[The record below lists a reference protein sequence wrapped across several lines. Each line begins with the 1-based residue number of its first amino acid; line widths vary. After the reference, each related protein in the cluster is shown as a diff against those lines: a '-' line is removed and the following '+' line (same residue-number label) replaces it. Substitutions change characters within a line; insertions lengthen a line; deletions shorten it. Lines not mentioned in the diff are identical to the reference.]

1 MSENKPENAGTP
13 GSPSSPAPSGAN
25 AGVPSSAAP
34 GVPTPGT
41 TPVEPAAS
49 LPPSHEDAI
58 QSPMKDIAA
67 KSAGEGATASASPV
81 LPVAP
86 ATGTA
91 RSTSLPDDASANA
104 HLASTP
110 SEAAEEA
117 AVRSSTDD
125 PDSASAVT
133 PTDPQSA
140 RQRDAAEARSSAA
153 ASTAKQEAAVHE
165 RDARHGRG
173 HSESVTSTN
182 AEPAAATKTVPPVA
196 PTLASSDPIAGE
208 LTTTIEAEDVA
219 ATEADAAPASRP
231 AGAPPP
237 GFGAAPDFTATNP
250 PPPNALPPSPPRY
263 LKQND
268 SAWTV
273 FGRIIAA
280 RARQLFDRAGQR
292 ITQRTLRI
300 GVSARI
306 FHPEPGAKGLRG
318 KTLQYLEESIAH
330 WVMSR
335 DVLVFMIPTV
345 GHQGMLHPSN
355 IRLRDY
361 AKHLD
366 GLLLQGGADVSPQS
380 YAEAATSHEWP
391 GDRVRDMYELELLHE
406 FIESGKPVLGVCRG
420 CQLINVAFGGTLYQD
435 IATDV
440 PTAGAHVNENYDQ
453 HRHGIH
459 FPDGSTLVN
468 MFPGRRDAIVNSIH
482 HQAVKTLGRDLN
494 IEAVSASD
502 GIIEAV
508 RYRRAPFVMGVQW
521 HPEFHRAGGPEL
533 LDCTPLLDT
542 FLRVARE
549 TRF

>member
-1 MSENKPENAGTP
+1 MSENKPENAGTA
-13 GSPSSPAPSGAN
+13 GSPPPASGSPAPSGTPKS
-25 AGVPSSAAP
+25 GSAP
-34 GVPTPGT
+34 L
-41 TPVEPAAS
+41 EPAAS
-49 LPPSHEDAI
+49 SPPPHEDAI
-58 QSPMKDIAA
+58 RLPESP
-67 KSAGEGATASASPV
+67 
-81 LPVAP
+81 
-86 ATGTA
+86 A
-91 RSTSLPDDASANA
+91 RN
-104 HLASTP
+104 TP
-110 SEAAEEA
+110 SLADEKAAA
-117 AVRSSTDD
+117 MSSTDD
-125 PDSASAVT
+125 PISASTVT
-133 PTDPQSA
+133 PEAPQTA
-140 RQRDAAEARSSAA
+140 RQRDAAEARSAAA
-153 ASTAKQEAAVHE
+153 ASTAQQEAAVHE
-165 RDARHGRG
+165 REARRAGTQAASARATAKAG
-173 HSESVTSTN
+173 PAFAGSETPVGTATRTVGTAGAS
-182 AEPAAATKTVPPVA
+182 AAATDDVP
-196 PTLASSDPIAGE
+196 
-208 LTTTIEAEDVA
+208 
-219 ATEADAAPASRP
+219 ATQDAAASTARP
-231 AGAPPP
+231 TGAPPP
-237 GFGAAPDFTATNP
+237 GFGAAPDFSATNP
-250 PPPNALPPSPPRY
+250 PPPNAFPPSPPRY

-268 SAWTV
+268 SAWSV

-335 DVLVFMIPTV
+335 DVIVFMIPTV

-366 GLLLQGGADVSPQS
+366 GLLLQGGSDVSPQS
-380 YAEAATSHEWP
+380 YAETATSPEWP

-440 PTAGAHVNENYDQ
+440 PTAGVHVSENYDQ
-453 HRHGIH
+453 HRHGVH
-459 FPDGSTLVN
+459 FPDGSTLLN

-494 IEAVSASD
+494 IEAVSAAD

>member
-1 MSENKPENAGTP
+1 MGPTPTPTPAREAKEAASTDSPESASNVTPENAAAAQRRDAEQART
-13 GSPSSPAPSGAN
+13 
-25 AGVPSSAAP
+25 SAAQASAQQEAAAR
-34 GVPTPGT
+34 VQSVVSNAERAAATAASASA
-41 TPVEPAAS
+41 PAAG
-49 LPPSHEDAI
+49 
-58 QSPMKDIAA
+58 AA
-67 KSAGEGATASASPV
+67 SGATAGAAD
-81 LPVAP
+81 AP
-86 ATGTA
+86 A
-91 RSTSLPDDASANA
+91 
-104 HLASTP
+104 
-110 SEAAEEA
+110 
-117 AVRSSTDD
+117 
-125 PDSASAVT
+125 
-133 PTDPQSA
+133 
-140 RQRDAAEARSSAA
+140 
-153 ASTAKQEAAVHE
+153 
-165 RDARHGRG
+165 
-173 HSESVTSTN
+173 
-182 AEPAAATKTVPPVA
+182 KT
-196 PTLASSDPIAGE
+196 
-208 LTTTIEAEDVA
+208 
-219 ATEADAAPASRP
+219 P
-231 AGAPPP
+231 AGGEPDGTLGASGKSGTPPP
-237 GFGAAPDFTATNP
+237 GFGSAPDFSATNP
-250 PPPNALPPSPPRY
+250 PPASAYPPGPPAY
-263 LKQND
+263 LKHND
-268 SAWTV
+268 SAWSV

-280 RARQLFDRAGQR
+280 RARQIFDRAGRR

-380 YAEAATSHEWP
+380 YAEVATRPEWP

-440 PTAGAHVNENYDQ
+440 PTAGIHVNEHYDQ
-453 HRHGIH
+453 HRHSIH
-459 FPDGSTLVN
+459 FPEGSTLVN
-468 MFPGRRDAIVNSIH
+468 MFPGRREAIVNSIH
-482 HQAVKTLGRDLN
+482 HQAVNQLGRDLN
-494 IEAVSASD
+494 IEAVSGTD

>member
-1 MSENKPENAGTP
+1 MSDNNSENKAGTP
-13 GSPSSPAPSGAN
+13 GNPNSSNSPNSPAGQPDAPKSASPAPS
-25 AGVPSSAAP
+25 VSSASSHTPA
-34 GVPTPGT
+34 PTP
-41 TPVEPAAS
+41 TPAKEAAS
-49 LPPSHEDAI
+49 TD
-58 QSPMKDIAA
+58 SP
-67 KSAGEGATASASPV
+67 ESAS
-81 LPVAP
+81 
-86 ATGTA
+86 
-91 RSTSLPDDASANA
+91 N
-104 HLASTP
+104 
-110 SEAAEEA
+110 
-117 AVRSSTDD
+117 
-125 PDSASAVT
+125 VT
-133 PTDPQSA
+133 PTDA
-140 RQRDAAEARSSAA
+140 AAAQRDEGDRARESAA
-153 ASTAKQEAAVHE
+153 RATAQQEAA
-165 RDARHGRG
+165 ARVQ
-173 HSESVTSTN
+173 SVVSN
-182 AEPAAATKTVPPVA
+182 AERAAATA
-196 PTLASSDPIAGE
+196 A
-208 LTTTIEAEDVA
+208 A
-219 ATEADAAPASRP
+219 ATPSTAAGPAEPGATPLAPAASAP
-231 AGAPPP
+231 VGGEPDGTLGTAAKTGSPPP
-237 GFGAAPDFTATNP
+237 GFGSAPDFGASNP
-250 PPPNALPPSPPRY
+250 PPANAYPPGQPAY
-263 LKQND
+263 LKHSD
-268 SAWTV
+268 SAWSV
-273 FGRIIAA
+273 FGRIVAA
-280 RARQLFDRAGQR
+280 RARQIFDRAGRR

-380 YAEAATSHEWP
+380 YAEAATRPEWP

-435 IATDV
+435 IASDV
-440 PTAGAHVNENYDQ
+440 PTAGVHVNEHYDQ
-453 HRHGIH
+453 HRHSVH
-459 FPDGSTLVN
+459 FPEGSTLVN
-468 MFPGRRDAIVNSIH
+468 MFPGRREAIVNSIH
-482 HQAVKTLGRDLN
+482 HQAVNQLGRDLN
-494 IEAVSASD
+494 IEAVSATD

>member
-13 GSPSSPAPSGAN
+13 GTPSPSGTPAEVSKPDVLSPTGSQPDTAPASPKVSSPVSHEDSIQSPLKDLPAQ
-25 AGVPSSAAP
+25 SAAP
-34 GVPTPGT
+34 
-41 TPVEPAAS
+41 
-49 LPPSHEDAI
+49 
-58 QSPMKDIAA
+58 SP
-67 KSAGEGATASASPV
+67 
-81 LPVAP
+81 
-86 ATGTA
+86 
-91 RSTSLPDDASANA
+91 
-104 HLASTP
+104 
-110 SEAAEEA
+110 AAEEA

-125 PDSASAVT
+125 PASASSVT
-133 PTDPQSA
+133 PTDAAQA
-140 RQRDAAEARSSAA
+140 QQRDAAEARASAAESTARQEAYAQQEAHTKELRDAARAARSAPAAAAPAAAPTPAAAPAPAAAAANAKAESTSSAA
-153 ASTAKQEAAVHE
+153 SGARGTA
-165 RDARHGRG
+165 G
-173 HSESVTSTN
+173 SV
-182 AEPAAATKTVPPVA
+182 
-196 PTLASSDPIAGE
+196 
-208 LTTTIEAEDVA
+208 
-219 ATEADAAPASRP
+219 
-231 AGAPPP
+231 PP

-263 LKQND
+263 LKQTD
-268 SAWTV
+268 SAWSV
-273 FGRIIAA
+273 FGRVIAA
-280 RARQLFDRAGQR
+280 RARQIFDRAGRR

-361 AKHLD
+361 AKTLD

-380 YAEAATSHEWP
+380 YAEQATSPEWP

-440 PTAGAHVNENYDQ
+440 PTAGAHVNEHYDQ

-459 FPDGSTLVN
+459 FPDGSTLAN

-494 IEAVSASD
+494 IEAVSAAD

>member
-1 MSENKPENAGTP
+1 MSENKPENAGQP
-13 GSPSSPAPSGAN
+13 GSPPPPSASPATLPTSVTSG
-25 AGVPSSAAP
+25 
-34 GVPTPGT
+34 TP
-41 TPVEPAAS
+41 PVEPAAS
-49 LPPSHEDAI
+49 LPLSHEDAI
-58 QSPMKDIAA
+58 QSPVKDPLVSTAA
-67 KSAGEGATASASPV
+67 PSTGVSGASVSGRPV
-81 LPVAP
+81 GAP
-86 ATGTA
+86 SGA
-91 RSTSLPDDASANA
+91 
-104 HLASTP
+104 
-110 SEAAEEA
+110 SEAAA
-117 AVRSSTDD
+117 RSSTDA
-125 PDSASAVT
+125 PGSASAVT
-133 PTDPQSA
+133 PADRRSA
-140 RQRDAAEARSSAA
+140 QQRDAAEARSSAA
-153 ASTAKQEAAVHE
+153 ASVAKQEAAVHE
-165 RDARHGRG
+165 RDARSARGREAA
-173 HSESVTSTN
+173 SMP
-182 AEPAAATKTVPPVA
+182 PAPTVA
-196 PTLASSDPIAGE
+196 PAQSSPPRSATPLTSEPIEGE
-208 LTTTIEAEDVA
+208 LVASTDEVLAAEDA
-219 ATEADAAPASRP
+219 AETTARP

-237 GFGAAPDFTATNP
+237 GFGAAPDFSASNP

-263 LKQND
+263 LKQTD
-268 SAWTV
+268 SAWSV
-273 FGRIIAA
+273 FGRIVAA
-280 RARQLFDRAGQR
+280 RARQIFDRAGQR

-380 YAEAATSHEWP
+380 YAETATRPEWP

-440 PTAGAHVNENYDQ
+440 PTAGAHVNEDYDQ
-453 HRHGIH
+453 HRHAIH
-459 FPDGSTLVN
+459 FPDGSTLAN
-468 MFPGRRDAIVNSIH
+468 MFPARRDAIVNSIH

>member
-1 MSENKPENAGTP
+1 MSENKPENAGTT
-13 GSPSSPAPSGAN
+13 GSPPPSSPAPSGT
-25 AGVPSSAAP
+25 PAAP
-34 GVPTPGT
+34 AP
-41 TPVEPAAS
+41 S
-49 LPPSHEDAI
+49 LPPSHEDAT
-58 QSPMKDIAA
+58 QSAA
-67 KSAGEGATASASPV
+67 KDTSP
-81 LPVAP
+81 
-86 ATGTA
+86 
-91 RSTSLPDDASANA
+91 
-104 HLASTP
+104 
-110 SEAAEEA
+110 AAEEA
-117 AVRSSTDD
+117 TARSSTDD
-125 PDSASAVT
+125 PISASSVT
-133 PTDPQSA
+133 RDDPRAA
-140 RQRDAAEARSSAA
+140 RLRDAVEARSAA
-153 ASTAKQEAAVHE
+153 AESTARQEAAVHE
-165 RDARHGRG
+165 REARRAGTYAG
-173 HSESVTSTN
+173 GASTVKS
-182 AEPAAATKTVPPVA
+182 EPAVKPTVADGEIAT
-196 PTLASSDPIAGE
+196 D
-208 LTTTIEAEDVA
+208 EA
-219 ATEADAAPASRP
+219 AAPAARAPGS
-231 AGAPPP
+231 PPP
-237 GFGAAPDFTATNP
+237 GFGAAPDFSATNP

-263 LKQND
+263 LKQSD
-268 SAWTV
+268 SAWSV
-273 FGRIIAA
+273 FGRIVAA

-366 GLLLQGGADVSPQS
+366 GLLLQGGADVSPQT
-380 YAEAATSHEWP
+380 YAETASSHEWP

-406 FIESGKPVLGVCRG
+406 FVESGKPVLGVCRG

-440 PTAGAHVNENYDQ
+440 PTANAHVNENYDQ
-453 HRHGIH
+453 HRHGVH
-459 FPDGSTLVN
+459 FPDGSTLLN

>member
-1 MSENKPENAGTP
+1 MSENKSNESNGSITPGTP
-13 GSPSSPAPSGAN
+13 GTGSPAADSSGSIP
-25 AGVPSSAAP
+25 GSHTPAAP
-34 GVPTPGT
+34 PASSTKRSDIPAAAPRPAQQPSPQPTPQ
-41 TPVEPAAS
+41 PDP
-49 LPPSHEDAI
+49 
-58 QSPMKDIAA
+58 K
-67 KSAGEGATASASPV
+67 ATAAE
-81 LPVAP
+81 
-86 ATGTA
+86 
-91 RSTSLPDDASANA
+91 R
-104 HLASTP
+104 ASTD
-110 SEAAEEA
+110 A
-117 AVRSSTDD
+117 
-125 PDSASAVT
+125 PDSASTVEPVDTAKAQRDDAAAARASAAKATAQQEAVARET
-133 PTDPQSA
+133 TRSASSANKTLDAKANLAAQVETATEAEASLAAEVENATEAQSA
-140 RQRDAAEARSSAA
+140 EAEAASVTESAA
-153 ASTAKQEAAVHE
+153 
-165 RDARHGRG
+165 
-173 HSESVTSTN
+173 ESVTSK
-182 AEPAAATKTVPPVA
+182 P
-196 PTLASSDPIAGE
+196 ASS
-208 LTTTIEAEDVA
+208 L
-219 ATEADAAPASRP
+219 
-231 AGAPPP
+231 PPE
-237 GFGAAPDFTATNP
+237 FTAAPDFGTFRP
-250 PPPNALPPSPPRY
+250 PPIPPDAPDMKAPPAY
-263 LKQND
+263 LRQSD
-268 SAWTV
+268 SAWSV
-273 FGRIIAA
+273 FGRVIKA
-280 RARQLFDRAGQR
+280 RARQIFDRAGQR

-361 AKHLD
+361 AKQLD

-380 YAEAATSHEWP
+380 YTEAATRHEWP

-406 FIESGKPVLGVCRG
+406 FIEAGKPVLGVCRG

-440 PTAGAHVNENYDQ
+440 PTAGVHVNEQYDQ
-453 HRHGIH
+453 HRHPIR

-468 MFPGRRDAIVNSIH
+468 MFPGHREALVNSIH
-482 HQAVKTLGRDLN
+482 HQAVKTIGRDLN
-494 IEAVSASD
+494 IEAVSAHD

-521 HPEFHRAGGPEL
+521 HPEFHRAGGDEL

>member
-1 MSENKPENAGTP
+1 MSENKPENAGKP
-13 GSPSSPAPSGAN
+13 GIPSSPSATSTPSGVTL
-25 AGVPSSAAP
+25 GTSKSD
-34 GVPTPGT
+34 T
-41 TPVEPAAS
+41 TPAEPAAS
-49 LPPSHEDAI
+49 LPLSHEDSI
-58 QSPMKDIAA
+58 QSPIKDLVTPTAA
-67 KSAGEGATASASPV
+67 SETAGEGTTPVATTSATARGTGTASAVPGTSPSIA
-81 LPVAP
+81 LPADSSADAP
-86 ATGTA
+86 A
-91 RSTSLPDDASANA
+91 ASS
-104 HLASTP
+104 ASP
-110 SEAAEEA
+110 AAEEA

-125 PDSASAVT
+125 PESASAVT
-133 PTDPQSA
+133 PTDAQMA
-140 RQRDAAEARSSAA
+140 RRRDAAEARSSAA

-165 RDARHGRG
+165 REAAVAARH
-173 HSESVTSTN
+173 
-182 AEPAAATKTVPPVA
+182 AAR
-196 PTLASSDPIAGE
+196 S
-208 LTTTIEAEDVA
+208 
-219 ATEADAAPASRP
+219 PASRVPTLESSEPLTGEVSLPADGASLSEKAEEAAAAARP
-231 AGAPPP
+231 AGSPPP

-380 YAEAATSHEWP
+380 YAEQATSHEWP

-406 FIESGKPVLGVCRG
+406 FVESGKPVLGVCRG

-440 PTAGAHVNENYDQ
+440 PTADVHVNENYDQ
-453 HRHGIH
+453 HRHSIH
-459 FPDGSTLVN
+459 FPDGSTLAN
-468 MFPGRRDAIVNSIH
+468 MFPGRREAIVNSIH

-508 RYRRAPFVMGVQW
+508 RYRRAPFVVGVQW

>member
-1 MSENKPENAGTP
+1 MSENNSDNAGTP
-13 GSPSSPAPSGAN
+13 GTPSSSTSQPGAAGSPPAPGPGPATAPAPTPTPAREAREAASTDSPESASNLTPENAAAAQRREQEQVRASASQVAAQQEAAARVQSVVSSAERAAAAATGPGGTGGMGA
-25 AGVPSSAAP
+25 ASSAASSAGSGAAAGP
-34 GVPTPGT
+34 TDVPTPAAAAAGGGEPDGT
-41 TPVEPAAS
+41 
-49 LPPSHEDAI
+49 L
-58 QSPMKDIAA
+58 
-67 KSAGEGATASASPV
+67 GASAKRDGSP
-81 LPVAP
+81 
-86 ATGTA
+86 
-91 RSTSLPDDASANA
+91 
-104 HLASTP
+104 
-110 SEAAEEA
+110 
-117 AVRSSTDD
+117 
-125 PDSASAVT
+125 
-133 PTDPQSA
+133 
-140 RQRDAAEARSSAA
+140 
-153 ASTAKQEAAVHE
+153 
-165 RDARHGRG
+165 
-173 HSESVTSTN
+173 
-182 AEPAAATKTVPPVA
+182 
-196 PTLASSDPIAGE
+196 
-208 LTTTIEAEDVA
+208 
-219 ATEADAAPASRP
+219 P
-231 AGAPPP
+231 AG
-237 GFGAAPDFTATNP
+237 FGSAPDFSASNP
-250 PPPNALPPSPPRY
+250 PPASAYPPGPPAY
-263 LKQND
+263 LKHSD
-268 SAWTV
+268 SAWSV
-273 FGRIIAA
+273 FGRVIAA
-280 RARQLFDRAGQR
+280 RARQIFDRAGRR

-361 AKHLD
+361 AKNLD

-380 YAEAATSHEWP
+380 YAQVATRPEWP

-440 PTAGAHVNENYDQ
+440 PTAGVHVNEHYDQ
-453 HRHGIH
+453 HRHSIH
-459 FPDGSTLVN
+459 FPEGSTLVN
-468 MFPGRRDAIVNSIH
+468 MFPGRREAIVNSIH
-482 HQAVKTLGRDLN
+482 HQAVNQLGRDLN
-494 IEAVSASD
+494 IEAVSAAD

-521 HPEFHRAGGPEL
+521 HPEFHRAGGAEM

>member
-1 MSENKPENAGTP
+1 MSENKPENAGTTGTP
-13 GSPSSPAPSGAN
+13 SPASPAPSGAPHT
-25 AGVPSSAAP
+25 GAAP
-34 GVPTPGT
+34 A
-41 TPVEPAAS
+41 EPAAS
-49 LPPSHEDAI
+49 LPPLREDAT
-58 QSPMKDIAA
+58 QSAA
-67 KSAGEGATASASPV
+67 QDTN
-81 LPVAP
+81 P
-86 ATGTA
+86 AT
-91 RSTSLPDDASANA
+91 
-104 HLASTP
+104 
-110 SEAAEEA
+110 EEA

-125 PDSASAVT
+125 PISASAVT
-133 PTDPQSA
+133 PEDPKTA
-140 RQRDAAEARSSAA
+140 RLRDAAEARSAAA
-153 ASTAKQEAAVHE
+153 ASTAQQEAAVHE
-165 RDARHGRG
+165 REARRG
-173 HSESVTSTN
+173 GSQ
-182 AEPAAATKTVPPVA
+182 AASATATKSEARGPASPASASGEPHTGA
-196 PTLASSDPIAGE
+196 ASASASSTSPASSFADDIA
-208 LTTTIEAEDVA
+208 AEDEVA
-219 ATEADAAPASRP
+219 SEEASASTTRP

-237 GFGAAPDFTATNP
+237 GFGAAPDFSAANP
-250 PPPNALPPSPPRY
+250 PPPNALPPSPPPRY
-263 LKQND
+263 LRQND
-268 SAWTV
+268 SAWSV
-273 FGRIIAA
+273 LGRIIAA

-366 GLLLQGGADVSPQS
+366 GLLLQGGADVSPQT
-380 YAEAATSHEWP
+380 YAETATSHEWP

-440 PTAGAHVNENYDQ
+440 PTANVHVNENYDQ
-453 HRHGIH
+453 HRHGVH
-459 FPDGSTLVN
+459 FPDGSTLLN

>member
-1 MSENKPENAGTP
+1 MSENKPDNAGTP
-13 GSPSSPAPSGAN
+13 GSSPSPTASPASPGTSPGATSGATPG
-25 AGVPSSAAP
+25 ASP
-34 GVPTPGT
+34 GVSPGIGM
-41 TPVEPAAS
+41 PPEPAAS
-49 LPPSHEDAI
+49 LPLSHEDAI
-58 QSPMKDIAA
+58 QSPIKD
-67 KSAGEGATASASPV
+67 TV
-81 LPVAP
+81 
-86 ATGTA
+86 
-91 RSTSLPDDASANA
+91 
-104 HLASTP
+104 TP
-110 SEAAEEA
+110 AAEEA
-117 AVRSSTDD
+117 AIRSSTDEL
-125 PDSASAVT
+125 DSASTVT
-133 PTDPQSA
+133 PEDPHSA

-165 RDARHGRG
+165 REARYATRHPVR
-173 HSESVTSTN
+173 
-182 AEPAAATKTVPPVA
+182 PAATVSGSERSA
-196 PTLASSDPIAGE
+196 GDLAHS
-208 LTTTIEAEDVA
+208 AEDAEVI
-219 ATEADAAPASRP
+219 EDAKASTTRP
-231 AGAPPP
+231 VGSPPP
-237 GFGAAPDFTATNP
+237 GFGAAPDFTASNP

-273 FGRIIAA
+273 FGRIVAA
-280 RARQLFDRAGQR
+280 RARQIFDRAGQR

-380 YAEAATSHEWP
+380 YAEQATSHEWP

-459 FPDGSTLVN
+459 FPDGSTLTN